1 MSWKV
6 PDGHG
11 WEGNAGT
18 LLAESFVSSCPDRG
32 RLVPSALGAQQD
44 GVGAAFGYGSS
55 FWLAA
60 AGKIGLGSDFAYPS
74 AVVWGPVTQVD
85 R

>member
-1 MSWKV
+1 MRVWGNELEG
-6 PDGHG
+6 PGGHG
-11 WEGNAGT
+11 WERNVGT
-18 LLAESFVSSCPDRG
+18 LLSESFFSSCPDRG

-60 AGKIGLGSDFAYPS
+60 AGKIGLGSDF
-74 AVVWGPVTQVD
+74 V
-85 R
+85 